1 VSLLVWVIDIVYV
14 YYIIGYV
21 VVLFYVL
28 LSYCVL
34 YILYLD
40 IITGLLLT
48 VWVVAGLLE
57 DVDCRCL
64 LFYIFLLLWW
74 CNLLC

>member
-1 VSLLVWVIDIVYV
+1 VIYYFYIFLVSLLVWVIDIVYG

-40 IITGLLLT
+40 IITGS
-48 VWVVAGLLE
+48 
-57 DVDCRCL
+57 C
-64 LFYIFLLLWW
+64 
-74 CNLLC
+74 

>member
-1 VSLLVWVIDIVYV
+1 VSLLVWVIDIVYG

-34 YILYLD
+34 YILYLG
-40 IITGLLLT
+40 IITGLLLNG
-48 VWVVAGLLE
+48 VGCCGVVRGSWL
-57 DVDCRCL
+57 
-64 LFYIFLLLWW
+64 
-74 CNLLC
+74 